1 MTSRGS
7 HSTDKTTRST
17 TPSQDNEEA
26 QHLAKTMRVH
36 DTKPFC
42 HDGHA
47 HHDDRGHVSHLSRD
61 VPRQPGLENLD
72 EDGGNW
78 MNA

>member
-1 MTSRGS
+1 MSDLYSVTY
-7 HSTDKTTRST
+7 
-17 TPSQDNEEA
+17 
-26 QHLAKTMRVH
+26 
-36 DTKPFC
+36 C

-72 EDGGNW
+72 EDGGSW
-78 MNA
+78 MNTRAWRSRGSYKERGGHSS